1 MPRPA
6 ASPRLQAID
15 PSLFAREFAVQAARD
30 AGLPRPKQPGV
41 TKIARKVR
49 TLAWFAVHG
58 GPIDDERRRELWGLV
73 SHLSPTRPGH
83 ADWWNLSDLSTGLG
97 VLLLAARARLRL
109 AEARPRPVTGAEFSA
124 LAGLDAS
131 HVRRLLREGV
141 LAEAAASRDE
151 REIDSYPRAAKLIR
165 PDSARAFL
173 DAAGVTTAPEGA
185 PTETKGAGE

>member
-15 PSLFAREFAVQAARD
+15 PSLFARESAVQAARD
-30 AGLPRPKQPGV
+30 AGLPKPKQPGV
-41 TKIARKVR
+41 TKIARQVSS
-49 TLAWFAVHG
+49 LAWFAVHG
-58 GPIDDERRRELWGLV
+58 GPVTEDRRRELWGLV
-73 SHLSPTRPGH
+73 RRLSPTRPGH
-83 ADWWNLSDLSTGLG
+83 ADWWNLSDLSTRLG
-97 VLLLAARARLRL
+97 VVLLAARARLRL
-109 AEARPRPVTGAEFSA
+109 TDATPRPVTGAEFAA

-131 HVRRLLREGV
+131 HVRRLLREGA
-141 LAEAAASRDE
+141 LAEVVVDRDV
-151 REIDSYPRAAKLIR
+151 REVDSYPRAAKLIR